1 MIRTLQRGG
10 QPTTLGRAIAEVGR
24 IARTTAML
32 AYVTSETHRRRILTQ
47 LNRQESRH
55 ALARDVF
62 HGRRGNLYQAYRT
75 GQEQQLG
82 ALGLVCNAVTL
93 WNSRYTDR
101 AIATLVGTGREVDPA
116 DLQRLSPLH
125 HETINLHG
133 RYTFHI
139 PDAVRAGALRPLPL
153 SAGDV

>member
-1 MIRTLQRGG
+1 MGVPASPAPWGG
-10 QPTTLGRAIAEVGR
+10 PSPKLGR

-32 AYVTSETHRRRILTQ
+32 AYVTSEPHRRRILTQ
-47 LNRQESRH
+47 LNRQEARH

-101 AIATLVGTGREVDPA
+101 AVATLVGRGREVDPT

-125 HETINLHG
+125 HEMINLHG
-133 RYTFHI
+133 RYTFSRH
-139 PDAVRAGALRPLPL
+139 PVRCPSR
-153 SAGDV
+153 

>member
-1 MIRTLQRGG
+1 
-10 QPTTLGRAIAEVGR
+10 
-24 IARTTAML
+24 ML

-47 LNRQESRH
+47 LNRQEARH

-101 AIATLVGTGREVDPA
+101 AVATLVARGREVDPA
-116 DLQRLSPLH
+116 DLERISPLH

-133 RYTFHI
+133 RYTFSI
-139 PDAVRAGALRPLPL
+139 PDAVRAGELRPLPG
-153 SAGDV
+153 AAANA